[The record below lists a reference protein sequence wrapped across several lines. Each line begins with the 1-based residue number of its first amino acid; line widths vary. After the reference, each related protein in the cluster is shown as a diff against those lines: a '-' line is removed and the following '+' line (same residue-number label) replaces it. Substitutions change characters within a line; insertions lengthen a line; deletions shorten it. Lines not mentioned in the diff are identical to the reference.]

1 VEDFIV
7 RIAILLIIQTGGKMP
22 KQSMI
27 KRKRDQ
33 VQVNSNLNEPDE
45 YENGKLRDKKQ
56 KKLEDYS

>member
-1 VEDFIV
+1 MEDFIV

>member
-1 VEDFIV
+1 
-7 RIAILLIIQTGGKMP
+7 MP